1 MIDTEYLE
9 RCSHVPEWLVTKYVE
24 IIHHQAGAN
33 FKETA
38 WQEGWQALVMSQA
51 QLRLSP
57 ALERF
62 LPEEFAHALRVFN
75 DVFQFKPLE
84 LVALT
89 VFSSVSFGFEMCS
102 NEQPSKDYVSLKWE
116 CLGKVLGGRCD
127 AERCS

>member
-89 VFSSVSFGFEMCS
+89 VFRQFHWLEMCS
-102 NEQPSKDYVSLKWE
+102 NEQPSKIMFPKME
-116 CLGKVLGGRCD
+116 CW
-127 AERCS
+127 